1 MKTNTLKLWSFVL
14 GALSILTIAA
24 TTPGIGPET
33 DWIKRFKR
41 TVDDAVTARTNIFGD
56 LTPTP
61 GQVYTITNANGS
73 GNFQTPTNSG
83 IAVVAGIGTDTTIT
97 NLTAQTKGTT
107 NAVLSLRGI
116 ESQTGPMIE
125 AIDSTGTVVF
135 SVAYNGGV
143 SAKGNVAVT
152 GGDISTDQALTVTG
166 TADIGGSATVG
177 GNLRADGELQIG
189 NKRIKLTVGNGTP
202 EGFVSAN
209 PQSLYL
215 NTNETAGIGFWIKT
229 NGTSTTGWWKF
240 DVGSGV
246 AHFGPFTNL
255 TVYTSLVS
263 EGNLTVNNG
272 DIVGGQAMTIGG
284 TADIG
289 GSTTVGGNL
298 IANGELQIGN
308 KRIKFTVGSGTPE
321 GQVSANP
328 QSLYLDTNE
337 VAGIGLYLKTNGTS
351 NIGWWLLAPGS
362 SSGVGNAL
370 TNGDTRAVSFASD
383 FSVGGDSVFQGPV
396 EMRGNLWLKEALT
409 ANSTNMVRLLT
420 EAGSPGTNTFLLL
433 YDPIASSLYKLAL
446 GNQPV
451 SAPIRAAITS
461 ATNGLQSIY
470 QPLDTDLT
478 DIAALST
485 AGYGLNLVTMVDAAT
500 ARSYLGVT
508 IGTHVQAADSDLSA
522 IAALASNGLVT
533 RTASGTATVRTITA
547 GSSKVTVTN
556 GDGVSGNP
564 TIDVSESNL
573 TLGNIGGTLPLSKG
587 GTGAALTDPNVDR
600 IGFWDDSAGAFT
612 WLTPGA
618 NLTITGT
625 TIDAAGGGGA
635 GTFPLNTT
643 QFDTNANASV
653 KNGATFTNI
662 TIRGFTLPTLTAS
675 RPLVLN
681 SSGNPTNATGTP
693 DGTKFLR
700 DDGVL
705 AVPSGSGSTNPVVIT
720 PGVAGV
726 SNYFGLGFTNTGS
739 NAVQVIDCM
748 GPQLVRSFINGNTTL
763 VLTNMPAWTNAQ
775 YGGKLRLQVRHG
787 SGTVTLASL
796 HPINWGR
803 PFFIA
808 QGETNL
814 LTIEFNGQELIG
826 TLSHEPAEVN
836 TAYASVVEIDQSIG
850 QDVAWNLT
858 NRITGNLSLI
868 LTNPVS
874 SRRVKIN
881 VLGEAAGG
889 TDRTVTLV
897 PNTGSF
903 IVDKQSASGR
913 LSSYSF
919 TLNAGYAA
927 NVIVDTAALNG
938 TNLWQVSLKRYAE
951 GAAFGINPESIVPS
965 FSISNSLNY
974 YSYLTEQK
982 PWAPSSS
989 NVAWTTNMLLATPFR
1004 VETPQNLKLLGVNLI
1019 NGVASTRMRIG
1030 VYAPTSLT
1038 DWYPSALVA
1047 DSGEIDCSS
1056 SGDKTAAVDV
1066 TIGPGV
1072 YWAVAF
1078 INGNTTIPHVRAMN
1092 SSFGQMNPLLGA
1104 GNLGNAIRS
1113 GITVSNAWGA
1123 LPSTFPTG
1131 AALWSST
1138 VTTPAIGARFQ

>member
-14 GALSILTIAA
+14 GVLSILTIAA
-24 TTPGIGPET
+24 TTPGLGPET

-41 TVDDAVTARTNIFGD
+41 TADDAVTARTNIFGD

-61 GQVYTITNANGS
+61 GQVYTVTNANGS

-97 NLTAQTKGTT
+97 NLTAQTQGAT
-107 NAVLSLRGI
+107 NTVLSLRGI

-215 NTNETAGIGFWIKT
+215 NTNETTGIGFWIKT
-229 NGTSTTGWWKF
+229 NGTSTAGWWKLN
-240 DVGSGV
+240 VGGGA

-272 DIVGGQAMTIGG
+272 DIVGGQAMTISG

-298 IANGELQIGN
+298 RADGELQIGN

-328 QSLYLDTNE
+328 QSLYLDTNQ

-370 TNGDTRAVSFASD
+370 TNNDTRAVSFASD
-383 FSVGGDSVFQGPV
+383 FSIGGDSIFQGPV

-420 EAGSPGTNTFLLL
+420 ESESPGTNTFLLL

-451 SAPIRAAITS
+451 SAPIRAAITA

-485 AGYGLNLVTMVDAAT
+485 AGYGLNLLTMVDAAT
-500 ARSYLGVT
+500 ARSYLGLT

-587 GTGAALTDPNVDR
+587 GTGAVLTDPNADR

-625 TIDAAGGGGA
+625 TIDATGG
-635 GTFPLNTT
+635 
-643 QFDTNANASV
+643 
-653 KNGATFTNI
+653 
-662 TIRGFTLPTLTAS
+662 
-675 RPLVLN
+675 
-681 SSGNPTNATGTP
+681 
-693 DGTKFLR
+693 
-700 DDGVL
+700 
-705 AVPSGSGSTNPVVIT
+705 GSGSTN
-720 PGVAGV
+720 GAVAAY
-726 SNYFGLGFTNTGS
+726 NYMIVTNGFIAGSTNLGT
-739 NAVQVIDCM
+739 NAVQVLDLL
-748 GPQLVRSFINGNTTL
+748 GPRYVKSKIIGATTI
-763 VLTNMPAWTNAQ
+763 VLTNMTTLTNILGNRTENFELAVEHVSGSVSITGWHPLHFQNQSFIAERTNSTIRFWFSGNDLKWYASSSHQQTNGIGRIVQEDGATITNALLSVHSTSTNLIASLTEDNSPTTNDTVMVLDRDTASLKKVAIANLRGSSGS
-775 YGGKLRLQVRHG
+775 GGGGTNFPNVNLLLGNTNLILSAGVRKAFHNQTNGSHGINLNLAVPESGYVVTYSVSNSSSSDITVTFYTNSVAANPYDIATKTNVNTFTASASAITEAQLKYIGSGIWVLESVKAPAAVLKFGSGITATTNGVNGLDVTISASGGSGQTSYLIGGQVSSISLTTSAKYNSPISPVLTGVTSLASKISQTVISSDVVLTNLNFMVMQSSGAAIGGSTNLIGMWVLTNEVSTGFVASFVSDGSAFTAG
-787 SGTVTLASL
+787 SGTTSVFVPAGVRVSMG
-796 HPINWGR
+796 I
-803 PFFIA
+803 
-808 QGETNL
+808 TN
-814 LTIEFNGQELIG
+814 
-826 TLSHEPAEVN
+826 AVN
-836 TAYASVVEIDQSIG
+836 YAPS
-850 QDVAWNLT
+850 
-858 NRITGNLSLI
+858 
-868 LTNPVS
+868 
-874 SRRVKIN
+874 
-881 VLGEAAGG
+881 
-889 TDRTVTLV
+889 
-897 PNTGSF
+897 
-903 IVDKQSASGR
+903 
-913 LSSYSF
+913 
-919 TLNAGYAA
+919 A
-927 NVIVDTAALNG
+927 NVVNF
-938 TNLWQVSLKRYAE
+938 NLRV
-951 GAAFGINPESIVPS
+951 I
-965 FSISNSLNY
+965 
-974 YSYLTEQK
+974 EQ
-982 PWAPSSS
+982 
-989 NVAWTTNMLLATPFR
+989 
-1004 VETPQNLKLLGVNLI
+1004 
-1019 NGVASTRMRIG
+1019 
-1030 VYAPTSLT
+1030 
-1038 DWYPSALVA
+1038 
-1047 DSGEIDCSS
+1047 
-1056 SGDKTAAVDV
+1056 
-1066 TIGPGV
+1066 
-1072 YWAVAF
+1072 
-1078 INGNTTIPHVRAMN
+1078 
-1092 SSFGQMNPLLGA
+1092 
-1104 GNLGNAIRS
+1104 
-1113 GITVSNAWGA
+1113 
-1123 LPSTFPTG
+1123 
-1131 AALWSST
+1131 
-1138 VTTPAIGARFQ
+1138 